1 MVGAVVLGLAFAGS
15 PERLPAGSQ
24 IAGVDV
30 SGLTAGQARSLLEQ
44 RSRSLANVPVLF
56 TAAGKRWRV
65 KPSAVVVDVDWGAA
79 VEAAQRQGEG
89 FGPVRGLKR
98 LGVRVFGGEVAP
110 TSRVYQSAVDN
121 HMGRFAR
128 GVDEASVEPS
138 LVLRGSE
145 PEIVPGRNGR
155 LLDRAAAETVFIQAL
170 TALSRKP
177 VAVPLKV
184 DRTQLATQDLVG
196 AKVKAETALSG
207 PVDVAYG
214 PGGWHLTV
222 AKITRLLE
230 LPSNGDTE
238 LRLAGPR
245 ADHFFSNLKKRVDHA
260 PKDASFA
267 VGARNIVRVV
277 PAQPGRTLDMQA
289 TTRNLMAALL
299 SPTTRKADLAVTTAS
314 PERTTPDARAMGITG
329 LVGAY
334 ETFYGGVPN
343 RIHNVQLVAR
353 MIDNHYIAP
362 NEEFSF
368 NGTTGDRSESKGF
381 LEAPVII
388 NGELKTG
395 LGGGVCQVS
404 TTTFNAAYEAGLPI
418 TDRTNHALY
427 ISHYPQGRDATVNYP
442 DTDLKFVNDTG
453 HWLWLRTF
461 VSSSSLTVALYGAP
475 QHREVQS
482 EVSPLVVTGQPPVK
496 RVPDPNLT
504 VGTTALEEFGS
515 PSRSTSVRRKVFS
528 SSGQAALRPHVVL
541 GLLGRAA
548 RDPLRDE
555 AEGRAA
561 ASSATAREEED
572 AAPAAASS
580 AVSAAGCPQR
590 LALCLGDRLG
600 EPGRNARRPVVSDR
614 DARVGRP
621 AVRDLSAVPLD
632 RVVEAE
638 SRTAY
643 VSAPCADGEPV
654 VEPSRFRIA
663 RIRLEGQGVDAFLAQ
678 PRVAAPEP
686 AQVLDPRHLEPDEI
700 RGVVRHALGVGLREA
715 DGHLVREPEV
725 HQP

>member
-1 MVGAVVLGLAFAGS
+1 M
-15 PERLPAGSQ
+15 
-24 IAGVDV
+24 
-30 SGLTAGQARSLLEQ
+30 
-44 RSRSLANVPVLF
+44 
-56 TAAGKRWRV
+56 
-65 KPSAVVVDVDWGAA
+65 DVDWRAA

-110 TSRVYQSAVDN
+110 TSRVYQSAVDTY
-121 HMGRFAR
+121 MGRFAR
-128 GVDEASVEPS
+128 RVDEASIEPS
-138 LVLRGSE
+138 LVLRGSV

-155 LLDRAAAETVFIQAL
+155 LLDRAAAEKVFIQAL
-170 TALSRKP
+170 TALSRNP

-184 DRTQLATQDLVG
+184 DRTRLAPNDLVG

-222 AKITRLLE
+222 AKITRLLQ

-245 ADHFFSNLKKRVDHA
+245 ADHFFSNLKKRVDNA

-267 VGARNIVRVV
+267 IGARNIVRVV

-299 SPTTRKADLAVTTAS
+299 SPTTRKADLAVTTAA

-353 MIDNHYIAP
+353 MIDDHYIAP

-388 NGELKTG
+388 NGEVKTG

-461 VSSSSLTVALYGAP
+461 VSSSSLTVALYGTP
-475 QHREVQS
+475 QHRHVES
-482 EVSPLVVTGQPPVK
+482 EVTPLVVTGQPPVK

-504 VGTTALEEFGS
+504 VGTTALEESGS

-528 SSGQAALRPHVVL
+528 SSGK
-541 GLLGRAA
+541 LLYDHTWYSAYS
-548 RDPLRDE
+548 
-555 AEGRAA
+555 AE
-561 ASSATAREEED
+561 
-572 AAPAAASS
+572 
-580 AVSAAGCPQR
+580 
-590 LALCLGDRLG
+590 
-600 EPGRNARRPVVSDR
+600 
-614 DARVGRP
+614 
-621 AVRDLSAVPLD
+621 
-632 RVVEAE
+632 
-638 SRTAY
+638 
-643 VSAPCADGEPV
+643 
-654 VEPSRFRIA
+654 
-663 RIRLEGQGVDAFLAQ
+663 
-678 PRVAAPEP
+678 PRVIRYGTKPKAEPPPPPPPPEKKKKEPPPPPPPPQSPPP
-686 AQVLDPRHLEPDEI
+686 AGPT
-700 RGVVRHALGVGLREA
+700 G
-715 DGHLVREPEV
+715 
-725 HQP
+725 

>member
-1 MVGAVVLGLAFAGS
+1 MGVLVLVGAVVLGLAFAGS

-65 KPSAVVVDVDWGAA
+65 KPRRVVMDVDWGAA

-110 TSRVYQSAVDN
+110 TSRVYQSAVDAY
-121 HMGRFAR
+121 MGRFAR

-138 LVLRGSE
+138 LVLRGSQ

-155 LLDRAAAETVFIQAL
+155 LLDRAMAEKVFIQAL
-170 TALSRKP
+170 TALSRQP

-184 DRTQLATQDLVG
+184 DRTHLATQDLVG

-214 PGGWHLTV
+214 PGAWHLTV

-245 ADHFFSNLKKRVDHA
+245 ASHFFSNLKRRVDHA
-260 PKDASFA
+260 PRDASFA

-314 PERTTPDARAMGITG
+314 PERSTPDARAMGITG

-353 MIDNHYIAP
+353 MIDNHFIAP

-368 NGTTGDRSESKGF
+368 NATTGDRSESKGF
-381 LEAPVII
+381 LQAPVII
-388 NGELKTG
+388 NGEVKTG

-461 VSSSSLTVALYGAP
+461 VSSSSLTVALYGTP
-475 QHREVQS
+475 QQRKVES

-504 VGTTALEEFGS
+504 VGTTALEQSGS

-528 SSGQAALRPHVVL
+528 SSGK
-541 GLLGRAA
+541 LLYDHTWYSAYS
-548 RDPLRDE
+548 
-555 AEGRAA
+555 AE
-561 ASSATAREEED
+561 
-572 AAPAAASS
+572 
-580 AVSAAGCPQR
+580 
-590 LALCLGDRLG
+590 
-600 EPGRNARRPVVSDR
+600 
-614 DARVGRP
+614 
-621 AVRDLSAVPLD
+621 
-632 RVVEAE
+632 
-638 SRTAY
+638 
-643 VSAPCADGEPV
+643 
-654 VEPSRFRIA
+654 
-663 RIRLEGQGVDAFLAQ
+663 
-678 PRVAAPEP
+678 PRVIRYGTKPKAEPPPPPPPPEKKKNPPPPPPPPPVSPPP
-686 AQVLDPRHLEPDEI
+686 AGPN
-700 RGVVRHALGVGLREA
+700 G
-715 DGHLVREPEV
+715 
-725 HQP
+725 

>member
-1 MVGAVVLGLAFAGS
+1 VVGAVVLGLAFAGS

-110 TSRVYQSAVDN
+110 TSRVYQLAVDN

-177 VAVPLKV
+177 VAVPLKA
-184 DRTQLATQDLVG
+184 DRTQLTTQDLVG
-196 AKVKAETALSG
+196 AKVKAETALSA

-214 PGGWHLTV
+214 PGSWHLTV

-245 ADHFFSNLKKRVDHA
+245 ADHFFSHLKKRVDHA

-267 VGARNIVRVV
+267 VGARNVVRVV

-343 RIHNVQLVAR
+343 RIHNVQLVAHL
-353 MIDNHYIAP
+353 IDNHLIAP

-461 VSSSSLTVALYGAP
+461 VSSSSLTVALYGTP

-504 VGTTALEEFGS
+504 VGTTALEESGS

-528 SSGQAALRPHVVL
+528 SSGK
-541 GLLGRAA
+541 LLYDHTWYSAYS
-548 RDPLRDE
+548 
-555 AEGRAA
+555 AE
-561 ASSATAREEED
+561 
-572 AAPAAASS
+572 P
-580 AVSAAGCPQR
+580 
-590 LALCLGDRLG
+590 
-600 EPGRNARRPVVSDR
+600 
-614 DARVGRP
+614 
-621 AVRDLSAVPLD
+621 
-632 RVVEAE
+632 RVVRYGTKPKAE
-638 SRTAY
+638 PPPPPPPPPGKKGTPPPPPPPPQSPPP
-643 VSAPCADGEPV
+643 APPNG
-654 VEPSRFRIA
+654 
-663 RIRLEGQGVDAFLAQ
+663 
-678 PRVAAPEP
+678 
-686 AQVLDPRHLEPDEI
+686 
-700 RGVVRHALGVGLREA
+700 
-715 DGHLVREPEV
+715 
-725 HQP
+725 

>member
-1 MVGAVVLGLAFAGS
+1 VRLLWQWSLVVGVLVLVCTIVLGLAFAGS

-30 SGLTAGQARSLLEQ
+30 SGLTAGQARSLLEH
-44 RSRSLANVPVLF
+44 RSRTLANVPVLF

-65 KPSAVVVDVDWGAA
+65 KPSAVVMDVDWGAA

-110 TSRVYQSAVDN
+110 TSRVYQSAVDTY
-121 HMGRFAR
+121 MGRFAR
-128 GVDEASVEPS
+128 RVDEASIEPS
-138 LVLRGSE
+138 LVLRGSV

-155 LLDRAAAETVFIQAL
+155 LLDRAAAEKVFVQAL
-170 TALSRKP
+170 TALSRNP

-184 DRTQLATQDLVG
+184 DRTRLAPKDLVG
-196 AKVKAETALSG
+196 AKVKAETALSA

-230 LPSNGDTE
+230 LPSNGDTD

-245 ADHFFSNLKKRVDHA
+245 ADHFFSNLKKRVDNA

-267 VGARNIVRVV
+267 IGARNIVRVV

-299 SPTTRKADLAVTTAS
+299 SPTTRKADLAVTTAA

-388 NGELKTG
+388 NGEVKTG

-461 VSSSSLTVALYGAP
+461 VSSSSLTVALYGTP
-475 QHREVQS
+475 QHRQVES
-482 EVSPLVVTGQPPVK
+482 EVTPLVVTGQPPVK

-504 VGTTALEEFGS
+504 VGTTALEESGS

-528 SSGQAALRPHVVL
+528 SSGK
-541 GLLGRAA
+541 LLYDHTWYSAYS
-548 RDPLRDE
+548 
-555 AEGRAA
+555 AE
-561 ASSATAREEED
+561 
-572 AAPAAASS
+572 
-580 AVSAAGCPQR
+580 
-590 LALCLGDRLG
+590 
-600 EPGRNARRPVVSDR
+600 
-614 DARVGRP
+614 
-621 AVRDLSAVPLD
+621 
-632 RVVEAE
+632 
-638 SRTAY
+638 
-643 VSAPCADGEPV
+643 
-654 VEPSRFRIA
+654 
-663 RIRLEGQGVDAFLAQ
+663 
-678 PRVAAPEP
+678 PRVIRYGTKPKAATPPPPPPPEKKKKEPPPPPPPPQSPPP
-686 AQVLDPRHLEPDEI
+686 AGPT
-700 RGVVRHALGVGLREA
+700 G
-715 DGHLVREPEV
+715 
-725 HQP
+725 

>member
-1 MVGAVVLGLAFAGS
+1 M
-15 PERLPAGSQ
+15 
-24 IAGVDV
+24 
-30 SGLTAGQARSLLEQ
+30 
-44 RSRSLANVPVLF
+44 LF

-121 HMGRFAR
+121 YMGRFAR

-184 DRTQLATQDLVG
+184 DRTHLTTQDLVG
-196 AKVKAETALSG
+196 AKVKAETALSA

-214 PGGWHLTV
+214 PGSWHLTV

-299 SPTTRKADLAVTTAS
+299 SPTTRKADLAVTTAA

-461 VSSSSLTVALYGAP
+461 VSSSSLTVALYGTP
-475 QHREVQS
+475 QHREVRERGLAARRDRAATREARARPES
-482 EVSPLVVTGQPPVK
+482 DRRDDRARG
-496 RVPDPNLT
+496 
-504 VGTTALEEFGS
+504 VGLAVALDERQAQGLQLE
-515 PSRSTSVRRKVFS
+515 RE
-528 SSGQAALRPHVVL
+528 AALRPHVVL

-561 ASSATAREEED
+561 AASTTAAREEED
-572 AAPAAASS
+572 AATAAAASS
-580 AVSAAGCPQR
+580 AVSTAGRPER
-590 LALCLGDRLG
+590 LGLGLGDRLG
-600 EPGRNARRPVVSDR
+600 EPGRDARRPVVSDR

-621 AVRDLSAVPLD
+621 AVRDLGAVPLD

-638 SRTAY
+638 AGAAH
-643 VSAPCADGEPV
+643 VAAPRADGEPV
-654 VEPSRFRIA
+654 VEPSRFRVA
-663 RIRLEGQGVDAFLAQ
+663 RVRLERQGVDAFLAQ
-678 PRVAAPEP
+678 PRVAAAEAP
-686 AQVLDPRHLEPDEI
+686 QVLDPRHLEPDEV
-700 RGVVRHALGVGLREA
+700 RGVVRHALRVGLGEA
-715 DGHLVREPEV
+715 DGHLVREPEI
-725 HQP
+725 HRS

>member
-1 MVGAVVLGLAFAGS
+1 MAIVIVVGAVVLGLAFAGS
-15 PERLPAGSQ
+15 PERLPAGSE

-30 SGLTAGQARSLLEQ
+30 AGLTPGQARSLLAK
-44 RSRSLANVPVLF
+44 RSHELASVPVVF
-56 TAAGKRWRV
+56 TAAGKHWRV
-65 KPSAVVVDVDWGAA
+65 KPNAVVVDVDWGAA

-89 FGPVRGLKR
+89 FGPFRGLKR

-110 TSRVYQSAVDN
+110 TSRVYQSAVDRY
-121 HMGRFAR
+121 MGRFAH

-145 PEIVPGRNGR
+145 PDVLPGRNGR

-184 DRTQLATQDLVG
+184 DRSHLTPQDLVG

-245 ADHFFSNLKKRVDHA
+245 ADHFFSNLKKRVNHA

-267 VGARNIVRVV
+267 IGARNVVRVV

-299 SPTTRKADLAVTTAS
+299 SPTTRKADLAVTTAA

-368 NGTTGDRSESKGF
+368 NATTGDRSESKGF

-461 VSSSSLTVALYGAP
+461 VSPSSLIVALYGTP
-475 QHREVQS
+475 QHRRVES

-504 VGTTALEEFGS
+504 VGTTALEESGS
-515 PSRSTSVRRKVFS
+515 PSRSTNVRRKVFS
-528 SSGQAALRPHVVL
+528 SSGK
-541 GLLGRAA
+541 LLYDHTWYSAYS
-548 RDPLRDE
+548 
-555 AEGRAA
+555 AE
-561 ASSATAREEED
+561 
-572 AAPAAASS
+572 
-580 AVSAAGCPQR
+580 
-590 LALCLGDRLG
+590 
-600 EPGRNARRPVVSDR
+600 
-614 DARVGRP
+614 
-621 AVRDLSAVPLD
+621 
-632 RVVEAE
+632 
-638 SRTAY
+638 
-643 VSAPCADGEPV
+643 
-654 VEPSRFRIA
+654 
-663 RIRLEGQGVDAFLAQ
+663 
-678 PRVAAPEP
+678 PRVIRYGTKPKAEPPPPPPPPEKKKQQPPPPPPPPQSPPP
-686 AQVLDPRHLEPDEI
+686 AGPT
-700 RGVVRHALGVGLREA
+700 G
-715 DGHLVREPEV
+715 
-725 HQP
+725 

>member
-1 MVGAVVLGLAFAGS
+1 VAIVVVVGAIVLGLAFAGS
-15 PERLPAGSQ
+15 PERLPAGSE

-30 SGLTAGQARSLLEQ
+30 SGLTPGQARSLLEK
-44 RSRSLANVPVLF
+44 RSRELASVPVVF
-56 TAAGKRWRV
+56 TAAGKHWRV
-65 KPSAVVVDVDWGAA
+65 RPNAVVVDADWGAA

-89 FGPVRGLKR
+89 FGPFRGFKR

-110 TSRVYQSAVDN
+110 TSRVYESAVDAY
-121 HMGRFAR
+121 MARFAR
-128 GVDEASVEPS
+128 RVDEASVEPS

-145 PEIVPGRNGR
+145 PEILPGRNGR
-155 LLDRAAAETVFIQAL
+155 LLDRAAAEKVFVQAL

-184 DRTQLATQDLVG
+184 DRTRLAPRDLVG

-207 PVDVAYG
+207 PADVAYG

-222 AKITRLLE
+222 AKITRLLK

-245 ADHFFSNLKKRVDHA
+245 ADRFFSNLKKRVDHA

-267 VGARNIVRVV
+267 VSARNIVRVV
-277 PAQPGRTLDMQA
+277 PAQPGRAVDMQA

-314 PERTTPDARAMGITG
+314 PERTTRDARAMGITG

-334 ETFYGGVPN
+334 ETFYGGVAN

-362 NEEFSF
+362 DEEFSF

-404 TTTFNAAYEAGLPI
+404 TTTFNAAYESGLPI

-475 QHREVQS
+475 QHRKVES
-482 EVSPLVVTGQPPVK
+482 EVSPLVVTRQPPVK
-496 RVPDPNLT
+496 RVPDSNLATGVT
-504 VGTTALEEFGS
+504 VLAESGS
-515 PSRSTSVRRKVFS
+515 PSRSTSVRRKVFN
-528 SSGQAALRPHVVL
+528 SSGK
-541 GLLGRAA
+541 LLYDHTWYSAYS
-548 RDPLRDE
+548 
-555 AEGRAA
+555 AEPRVIRYGTKPKPEPPPPPPPPPEKKKQPPPPPPPPQ
-561 ASSATAREEED
+561 SPPP
-572 AAPAAASS
+572 AAPT
-580 AVSAAGCPQR
+580 G
-590 LALCLGDRLG
+590 
-600 EPGRNARRPVVSDR
+600 
-614 DARVGRP
+614 
-621 AVRDLSAVPLD
+621 
-632 RVVEAE
+632 
-638 SRTAY
+638 
-643 VSAPCADGEPV
+643 
-654 VEPSRFRIA
+654 
-663 RIRLEGQGVDAFLAQ
+663 
-678 PRVAAPEP
+678 
-686 AQVLDPRHLEPDEI
+686 
-700 RGVVRHALGVGLREA
+700 
-715 DGHLVREPEV
+715 
-725 HQP
+725 

>member
-1 MVGAVVLGLAFAGS
+1 VRLLWQWSLLVGVLVLIGAVVLGLAFAGS
-15 PERLPAGSQ
+15 PQKLPAGSE

-30 SGLTAGQARSLLEQ
+30 SGLTAGQARSLLEE
-44 RSRSLANVPVLF
+44 RSHELASVPVVF
-56 TAAGKRWRV
+56 TAPGKHWRV
-65 KPSAVVVDVDWGAA
+65 KPSAVVLDVDWGAA

-89 FGPVRGLKR
+89 FGPFRGLKR
-98 LGVRVFGGEVAP
+98 LGVRVFGGEVVP
-110 TSRVYQSAVDN
+110 TSRVYQSRVDAY
-121 HMGRFAR
+121 MGRFAR

-138 LVLRGSE
+138 LVVRGTAAD
-145 PEIVPGRNGR
+145 IVAGRNGR
-155 LLDRAAAETVFIQAL
+155 LLDRAAAEKVFVQAL

-177 VAVPLKV
+177 VPVPLKV
-184 DRTQLATQDLVG
+184 DHTQLTTRDLVG

-214 PGGWHLTV
+214 AGGWHLTV
-222 AKITRLLE
+222 AKIRRLLE

-245 ADHFFSNLKKRVDHA
+245 ADRFFANLKKRVDHT

-267 VGARNIVRVV
+267 VGARNVVRVV
-277 PAQPGRTLDMQA
+277 AAQPGRALDMQA

-299 SPTTRKADLAVTTAS
+299 SPTSRKADLAVITAA
-314 PERTTPDARAMGITG
+314 PERTTADARAMGITG

-362 NEEFSF
+362 DEEFSF
-368 NGTTGDRSESKGF
+368 NRATGERSEAKGF

-461 VSSSSLTVALYGAP
+461 VSSSSLTVALYGTP
-475 QHREVQS
+475 QHRRVES

-496 RVPDPNLT
+496 RVPDPNMT
-504 VGTTALEEFGS
+504 VGTTALEESGS

-528 SSGQAALRPHVVL
+528 SAGK
-541 GLLGRAA
+541 LLYDHTWYSAYT
-548 RDPLRDE
+548 
-555 AEGRAA
+555 AE
-561 ASSATAREEED
+561 
-572 AAPAAASS
+572 P
-580 AVSAAGCPQR
+580 
-590 LALCLGDRLG
+590 
-600 EPGRNARRPVVSDR
+600 
-614 DARVGRP
+614 
-621 AVRDLSAVPLD
+621 
-632 RVVEAE
+632 RVVRYGTKPKAE
-638 SRTAY
+638 
-643 VSAPCADGEPV
+643 PPPPPPP
-654 VEPSRFRIA
+654 PSKKNPPPPPPP
-663 RIRLEGQGVDAFLAQ
+663 GPPPPPPPPPPG
-678 PRVAAPEP
+678 PN
-686 AQVLDPRHLEPDEI
+686 
-700 RGVVRHALGVGLREA
+700 G
-715 DGHLVREPEV
+715 
-725 HQP
+725 